1 MLALEELQERRL
13 LSVVASGNGLI
24 GYRFSGLLH
33 EVYEALDAALLQTM
47 ARHVPATSHSCT
59 TLIEREA
66 LEKIG
71 FFNKL
76 PCIPMTASPHASGDG
91 CEKDAHGSWILS
103 PSTCY
108 HTFSHLAGSGEDWDL
123 KCFTAIGHCH
133 RFEPVLDEPTRLG
146 SFTMREFVLLG
157 TQQEI
162 EEKCEVLFQSGVDL
176 IKRLVPSALVA
187 RASDVFYG
195 ESAEVTRKVQL
206 AMGVKMEVLIPWAER
221 QVSVG
226 SRNLH
231 RDLFTTA
238 FRIGS
243 QEPGSV
249 MHSACVAFGMERLLL
264 SLLAQSGADDPA
276 VLLSRLRSALVDD
289 SAPPPERERP
299 HAAMV

>member
-1 MLALEELQERRL
+1 MLSLQDLQARRL

-24 GYRFSGLLH
+24 GYRFCDTLH
-33 EVYEALDAALLQTM
+33 EAYEALDQALLQTM
-47 ARHVPATSHSCT
+47 ARHVSATAHSCT
-59 TLIEREA
+59 TLIERQA

-76 PCIPMTASPHASGDG
+76 PCIPMTASPHACSDQH
-91 CEKDAHGSWILS
+91 EKDGEGSWVLS

-108 HTFSHLAGSGEDWDL
+108 HTFSHLAGSTERWDL
-123 KCFTAIGHCH
+123 KCFTALGHCH

-157 TQQEI
+157 NQPQVEQM
-162 EEKCEVLFQSGVDL
+162 CQVLFDSGVAL
-176 IKRLVPSALVA
+176 IKRLVPATFVE

-206 AMGVKMEVLIPWAER
+206 AMGVKLEVLIPWPQR

-231 RDLFTTA
+231 RDLFTHA
-238 FRIGS
+238 FKIGP
-243 QEPGSV
+243 QAPEPL

-264 SLLAQSGADDPA
+264 SLLAQIGDPDTLLA
-276 VLLSRLRSALVDD
+276 HLHDVLGDHPVSHEARECDHAALV
-289 SAPPPERERP
+289 
-299 HAAMV
+299 

>member
-1 MLALEELQERRL
+1 MFELQDLQARRL

-24 GYRFSGLLH
+24 GYRFCDTLH
-33 EVYEALDAALLQTM
+33 EAYEVLDQALLQTM
-47 ARHVPATSHSCT
+47 ARHISATAHSCT
-59 TLIEREA
+59 TLIERQA

-76 PCIPMTASPHASGDG
+76 PCIPMTASPHACSDQR
-91 CEKDAHGSWILS
+91 EKNDKGEWVLS

-108 HTFSHLAGSGEDWDL
+108 HTFAHLAGSTESWEL
-123 KCFTAIGHCH
+123 KCFTALGHCH
-133 RFEPVLDEPTRLG
+133 RFEPIQEESTRLG

-157 TQQEI
+157 KQPQVENM
-162 EEKCEVLFQSGVDL
+162 CQVLFDSAVAL
-176 IKRLVPSALVA
+176 IKRLVPSTFVD

-206 AMGVKMEVLIPWAER
+206 AMGVKLEVLIPWSQR

-231 RDLFTTA
+231 RDLFTNA
-238 FRIGS
+238 FKIGP
-243 QEPGSV
+243 QAPEPL

-264 SLLAQSGADDPA
+264 SLLAQIGNPDTLLALLRD
-276 VLLSRLRSALVDD
+276 VLGDLHGSCNTKECEYAALV
-289 SAPPPERERP
+289 
-299 HAAMV
+299 